1 MRRWFCILLSTPSSL
16 FFPVFAVLIV
26 ALIGPLSL
34 PFVFAIC
41 LLRLLR
47 LCALSSLFMPSA
59 IPELFDFASGSPELF
74 CESLHGEKVLFG
86 GYFAFWNSECGLEFG
101 IWISTNFDSLVLA
114 GARSVGGGYC
124 HGPRDTAAD
133 VCRWGAVWV

>member
-1 MRRWFCILLSTPSSL
+1 
-16 FFPVFAVLIV
+16 
-26 ALIGPLSL
+26 
-34 PFVFAIC
+34 
-41 LLRLLR
+41 
-47 LCALSSLFMPSA
+47 MPSA